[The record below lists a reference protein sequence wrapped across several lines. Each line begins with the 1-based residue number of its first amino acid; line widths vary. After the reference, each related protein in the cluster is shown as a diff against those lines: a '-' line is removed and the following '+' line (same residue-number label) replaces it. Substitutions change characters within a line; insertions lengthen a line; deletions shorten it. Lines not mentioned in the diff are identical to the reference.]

1 MEMVSRFLIRIGEAE
16 MILEEEG
23 RSLCKKK
30 IRNAIGSSS
39 AADDIANG
47 GLEHKGPH
55 YMALVEYVRREL
67 SEIEGFEVGADEF
80 GRLAL
85 WDYIYDLHEIWL
97 LKEVQKIAKK

>member
-1 MEMVSRFLIRIGEAE
+1 
-16 MILEEEG
+16 
-23 RSLCKKK
+23 
-30 IRNAIGSSS
+30 
-39 AADDIANG
+39 
-47 GLEHKGPH
+47 
-55 YMALVEYVRREL
+55 MALVEYVRREL